1 MATTLLDQER
11 YICLQV
17 QVKLLLLFSYYYFT
31 GWIHNHKILLG
42 VSLLLGLYLLRWV
55 SEPYGLMVLQNINV
69 IRENNR
75 AQ

>member
-1 MATTLLDQER
+1 MFAGTG
-11 YICLQV
+11 
-17 QVKLLLLFSYYYFT
+17 KLLFFVFYFT
-31 GWIHNHKILLG
+31 GLIHNHNILG
-42 VSLLLGLYLLRWV
+42 VSLLLGLYLLRWI